1 MTNLFH
7 KDENLD
13 NSPVII
19 GYQILKLLNQ
29 KQLSKIDIIDLTDE
43 FIDQEWY
50 NFNNISNGLLFLYS
64 VGIIDINDNYIFINN
79 G

>member
-1 MTNLFH
+1 MINLFH
-7 KDENLD
+7 KHENLD

-29 KQLSKIDIIDLTDE
+29 KQLSRIDIIHLTDE
-43 FIDQEWY
+43 FIDKEWY
-50 NFNNISNGLLFLYS
+50 SFKNISNGLLFLYAL
-64 VGIIDINDNYIFINN
+64 GIIDINDDHILINN